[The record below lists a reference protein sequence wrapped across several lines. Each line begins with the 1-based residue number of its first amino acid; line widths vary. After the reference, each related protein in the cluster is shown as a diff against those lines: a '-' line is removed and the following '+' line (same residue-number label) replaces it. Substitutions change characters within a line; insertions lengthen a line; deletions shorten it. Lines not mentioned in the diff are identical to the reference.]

1 MIYYLLKRISKKTGG
16 WCTGMEWRGAYFE
29 KKKKIQVNLLD
40 LLILTQTILDT
51 GLGQYQPPGQVF
63 CTW

>member
-29 KKKKIQVNLLD
+29 KKKS
-40 LLILTQTILDT
+40 
-51 GLGQYQPPGQVF
+51 GQPVRP
-63 CTW
+63 TNINSNNS